1 MRRSEKQRSS
11 GIILLV
17 VLSMLTFFSLLVAA
31 YLVFSSQSLQSSFS
45 VSTRNIKA
53 PNPNAMLDEALM
65 TYVRGINDPSHP
77 FFGED
82 LLSDYYGRTDSLDL
96 VTTQAGIV
104 SGPAGAQLAE
114 LRVTSA
120 AAGDRNDVFAGRV
133 ITVLPGTAVEPS
145 MANQSFRVIRSIS
158 RGSSV
163 HGLIIS
169 LPIGAAAGDV
179 GTGAR
184 IHMNGVPRNS
194 PGIGFDSGSIAIGT
208 RTDMSRGLAQ
218 PTDPD
223 RPIDSTGTPPN
234 NPPVGYDLPI
244 AFQPNHLGREVNK
257 LLSNR
262 GGDTDERYDA
272 ADFNNWFL
280 SYRHDTGALIPSYH
294 RPAVINYILNQE
306 TTWSSGPYRDLYA
319 SIVRATFRPLPITV
333 GQLGPAQVRAIN
345 ARFTGGNENFA
356 LRTPLLINN
365 AARLD
370 QLARVLTGSVA
381 NPWDVDNDGDGFND
395 SIWMDIGLPVFT
407 SPEGKLLKPL
417 VAPMIEDLS
426 GRLNINAHDN
436 VAVSAWELFPEYLS
450 DMADNDGD
458 GTTDNPEEQFRYG
471 LGGLRSSAATWA
483 GTRQAFGSSANR
495 QGAYKG
501 FGYGPAEIRFPAT
514 IFPITAATPDGTVPQ
529 SQARTPILNFV
540 QTERYRHASLPPATA
555 APVPGVV
562 GADEHDV
569 LRSGRRPA
577 THTAAGGYG
586 YSTDPFG
593 RGGVGIGRNGQL
605 VTAVAGTAIST
616 TPLVNEAVNDPY
628 ESDPTGRLSG
638 DAMLTHDELELLLRS
653 SDFDRDLLTSR
664 LQVIAEAYPELA
676 SLVTTTSVSDDS
688 PGPVDFTTLGQSAFT
703 WLDRAM
709 GSGALTVAQLEQLV
723 APEIR
728 LGQKLDVNRPIGN
741 GIDDNS
747 NGTIDEP
754 SEVAAE
760 IEAFA
765 ATAGQTVPAGY
776 TTQTPAYNF
785 GDATVTGRQLL
796 ARHLYVLMMSVTQ
809 GVSFP
814 VTPATTDAGA
824 YRARRLAQW
833 SVNVVDYCDSDS
845 IMTRFQ
851 YDPNPFDGWI
861 PTETVWGVEAP
872 ELLLSEVAAFH
883 DVRVKDTTFD
893 NNEGEEKDPMPAPAN
908 PDDADNDT
916 DQVRVPQGSVFL
928 ELYCPRS
935 PVDTTNGDQA
945 TKLAVPQELYDNVTA
960 GAPVLNL
967 GRLAPAPAA
976 GGPGAPIWR
985 LAFSEPHFGAGAGFA
1000 TSGNEAN
1007 DPARVRTQRPETAT
1021 FEPSNLDSLNGGNL
1035 VLDRFVWFANYADVL
1050 EAQTVITA
1058 NNITDMPSGRVFFA
1072 PSAINTAGTSVAPGQ
1087 YVSIAPRTVTHLGSH
1102 TPGGT
1107 VPDRPSH
1114 QRFLR
1119 TLGDGVVHFGAD
1131 NVRRTP
1137 TLGAAAAYT
1146 PALPLVVG
1154 TSLPAGWSANSFQD
1168 GIVGLNVSEPW
1179 IDNYYPPSATPF
1191 QYLGTAGAAE
1201 FPLFD
1206 AYVDLT
1212 IGGTTALDTPLDV
1225 DPARGYGRIPASTA
1239 PSTTSNPAGSGL
1251 EPALGTIPQYC
1262 SVFLQRLADPLSAYD
1277 ATTNPYITVDWMN
1290 VDLTVFSG
1298 EERQDRI
1305 VNAADYTRRTRQRNG
1320 HIDAMPLNALY
1331 SYETDFD
1338 APSEAIDLTSADYF
1352 SFSNAPA
1359 DGAIHSSLNFLNT
1372 EEPTANPGFNG
1383 YSRSIGSEGG
1393 AASGVTGTE
1402 RNLPRI
1408 PFAMHPWLN
1417 RPFATHYELLMVPAC
1432 SPGRLMEEF
1441 SVSTAA
1447 PITNANAGSPVTIT
1461 APLHGFE
1468 NGDWIRIDD
1477 IQGLTGVNGTY
1488 PITLI
1493 DANTFSLDGSN
1504 GAGTYAANTGTA
1516 SKIPDVYAAI
1526 GNREQL
1532 FSWNAP
1538 FRHLLNFFHTPSV
1551 STETVPVFRILDL
1564 VHTKPRF
1571 RGEVEILEPTRV
1583 ASGDLATLFHAP
1595 FNMTYDNRR
1604 QGRINLNTISSPNVW
1619 RGLMQNHMNADEYKS
1634 RTGSGTA
1641 TQLAYN
1647 TFIETR
1653 RGYQL
1658 TETLNP
1664 VTTATGPFNY
1674 LPDSARSLF
1683 PTEFAGVFRD
1693 PATAALMPQLRDTN
1707 ATALLR
1713 AEPINGGFARDR
1725 RTFDRPAGTTGVT
1738 GDASRFLLRDIH
1750 QGPQFTRWTQWPFL
1764 GASTG
1769 TNMHLDRNRN
1779 AFMRYQTLM
1788 RMPNL
1793 VSDNSQTYL
1802 VRLTMGFFEVS
1813 ANNTDD
1819 LGAEYEEASGE
1830 NQRYKAMFII
1840 DRSIPVGFIPGQ
1852 DLNARNTVVF
1862 ERFYQ

>member
-53 PNPNAMLDEALM
+53 PNPNALLDEALM
-65 TYVRGINDPSHP
+65 TYVRGINDPTHP

-114 LRVTSA
+114 LRATSA

-145 MANQSFRVIRSIS
+145 MANQSFRVIRSIA

-169 LPIGAAAGDV
+169 LPIGASAGDV
-179 GTGAR
+179 GTGAS

-194 PGIGFDSGSIAIGT
+194 PGIGFVGGAISQ
-208 RTDMSRGLAQ
+208 DALAQ
-218 PTDPD
+218 P
-223 RPIDSTGTPPN
+223 
-234 NPPVGYDLPI
+234 NPPSGTMGNIGLQSPALP
-244 AFQPNHLGREVNK
+244 ASLQPSHIGRNVDKTTLLG
-257 LLSNR
+257 
-262 GGDTDERYDA
+262 DFDERYDA

-280 SYRHDTGALIPSYH
+280 SYQHETGGIIPSYH
-294 RPAVINYILNQE
+294 RPAVINYILNQQSDW
-306 TTWSSGPYRDLYA
+306 TGFSTATPPDAAFQQAFA
-319 SIVRATFRPLPITV
+319 SMARSTFRPLPIANQ
-333 GQLGPAQVRAIN
+333 QLGN
-345 ARFTGGNENFA
+345 AFSLNTRFTGGNENFA

-370 QLARVLTGSVA
+370 QLARVLIGSVD

-395 SIWMDIGLPVFT
+395 SIWMDIGLPIFT

-417 VAPMIEDLS
+417 VAPKIEDLS

-436 VAVSAWELFPEYLS
+436 VAVSAWELFPEFVA

-471 LGGLRSSAATWA
+471 LGGLRSSAASWA

-501 FGYGPAEIRFPAT
+501 VGYGPAEIRFPAT
-514 IFPITAATPDGTVPQ
+514 IFPITAGTPDGTVPQ

-540 QTERYRHASLPPATA
+540 QTERYRHSSLPPATA

-577 THTAAGGYG
+577 SHTAAGGYG

-605 VTAVAGTAIST
+605 VTAVAGTAVST

-709 GSGALTVAQLEQLV
+709 GSGSLTVAQLEQLV

-728 LGQKLDVNRPIGN
+728 LGRKLDVNRPIGN

-754 SEVAAE
+754 AEVTAE

-776 TTQTPAYNF
+776 TGQAPAYTF

-796 ARHLYVLMMSVTQ
+796 ARHLYVLVMSVTQ
-809 GVSFP
+809 GVNFP

-824 YRARRLAQW
+824 YRARRFAQW
-833 SVNVVDYCDSDS
+833 AVNVVDYCDSDS
-845 IMTRFQ
+845 IMTRFG
-851 YDPNPFDGWI
+851 YDPNPFDGWA
-861 PTETVWGVEAP
+861 PSEVVWGVEAP

-883 DVRVKDTTFD
+883 DPRVKDTTFD
-893 NNEGEEKDPMPAPAN
+893 NVEDEEKNPMPAPTN

-935 PVDTTNGDQA
+935 PVDTTNGDQT
-945 TKLAVPQELYDNVTA
+945 TKLAVPQELYDNVVA
-960 GAPVLNL
+960 GSPVLNL
-967 GRLAPAPAA
+967 ARLAPAPAA

-985 LAFSEPHFGAGAGFA
+985 LAFSEPHFDAGAGFA
-1000 TSGNEAN
+1000 ASGNQAS
-1007 DPARVRTQRPETAT
+1007 DPAFVRTQRPETAT
-1021 FEPSNLDSLNGGNL
+1021 FEASNLDSLNGGNL
-1035 VLDRFVWFANYADVL
+1035 VLDRFVWFANFADIA
-1050 EAQTVITA
+1050 EIQAVITN

-1114 QRFLR
+1114 QRFSR

-1131 NVRRTP
+1131 DVRRTP
-1137 TLGAAAAYT
+1137 TLGAATAYT

-1154 TSLPAGWSANSFQD
+1154 TFRPAGWNANNLQD

-1179 IDNYYPPSATPF
+1179 INNYYPQPSL
-1191 QYLGTAGAAE
+1191 QYLGAPGAVE
-1201 FPLFD
+1201 YPLFD
-1206 AYVDLT
+1206 AYVDLST
-1212 IGGTTALDTPLDV
+1212 GGTTALDTPLDV
-1225 DPARGYGRIPASTA
+1225 DPALAYGRIPASTV
-1239 PSTTSNPAGSGL
+1239 PSPTSDPAGSGR

-1277 ATTNPYITVDWMN
+1277 ASTNPYITVDWMS

-1298 EERQDRI
+1298 EERRDR
-1305 VNAADYTRRTRQRNG
+1305 VVTAADYTRRTRQRNG
-1320 HIDAMPLNALY
+1320 HIDEMPLNALY
-1331 SYETDFD
+1331 SYETDFE
-1338 APSEAIDLTSADYF
+1338 APSEAIDLTAADYF

-1372 EEPTANPGFNG
+1372 QEPTANPGFNG
-1383 YSRSIGSEGG
+1383 FSASIGSEGA
-1393 AASGVTGTE
+1393 AASNVTGTE

-1447 PITNANAGSPVTIT
+1447 PITNATAGSPVTIT

-1477 IQGLTGVNGTY
+1477 VQGLTGISGTY
-1488 PITLI
+1488 TITFI
-1493 DANTFSLDGSN
+1493 DANTFTLDGSN
-1504 GAGTYAANTGTA
+1504 GTGTYVANTGTA
-1516 SKIPDVYAAI
+1516 SKIPDVYATL

-1532 FSWNAP
+1532 FNWNAP
-1538 FRHLLNFFHTPSV
+1538 FRHLLNFFHTPTV
-1551 STETVPVFRILDL
+1551 SADTVPVFRILDL

-1604 QGRINLNTISSPNVW
+1604 QGRINLNSINSPNVW

-1634 RTGSGTA
+1634 STGSGTA

-1647 TFIETR
+1647 TFIEAR

-1658 TETLNP
+1658 TEVLNP
-1664 VTTATGPFNY
+1664 VTNATGPFNY
-1674 LPDSARSLF
+1674 LPSSTRSLF

-1693 PATAALMPQLRDTN
+1693 PATASLMPPLRDTG

-1725 RTFDRPAGTTGVT
+1725 RTFDRPAGSTGIT
-1738 GDASRFLLRDIH
+1738 GEASRFLVRDIH
-1750 QGPQFTRWTQWPFL
+1750 QGPNFNRWTQWPFL

-1819 LGAEYEEASGE
+1819 LGAEYKEASGE

-1840 DRSIPVGFIPGQ
+1840 DRSIPVGFVPGQ